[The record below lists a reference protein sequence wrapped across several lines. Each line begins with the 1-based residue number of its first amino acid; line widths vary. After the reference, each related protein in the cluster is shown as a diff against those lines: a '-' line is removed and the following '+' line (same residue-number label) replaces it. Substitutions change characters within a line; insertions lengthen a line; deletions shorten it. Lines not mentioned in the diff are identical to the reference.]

1 LYDKISVVD
10 QDVRQLSSDFRTSVL
25 VLVGLGTFFV
35 LRSDEKASAMEKRI
49 DEKASAMEKRM
60 DEKAAALEKRM
71 DEKLDRNFNITASI
85 AVLSIAIAVVQSL
98 SIS

>member
-1 LYDKISVVD
+1 VQEQTLFLYDKISVVD

-35 LRSDEKASAMEKRI
+35 LRS

>member
-1 LYDKISVVD
+1 MQEQTLFLYDKISVVD

-35 LRSDEKASAMEKRI
+35 LRS

>member
-35 LRSDEKASAMEKRI
+35 LRS

>member
-1 LYDKISVVD
+1 MYDKISVVD

-35 LRSDEKASAMEKRI
+35 LRS

>member
-1 LYDKISVVD
+1 MYDKISVVD

-35 LRSDEKASAMEKRI
+35 LRSDEKASAMEKR
-49 DEKASAMEKRM
+49 
-60 DEKAAALEKRM
+60 M